1 MTERTA
7 PVIGFA
13 GFSDSGKTTLAVRVI
28 GILRR
33 AGYKVAVIKHD
44 AHGHYRE
51 AAGTDSGKYADAGA
65 DAVVVVSPGSTFT
78 YRRTERAFGL
88 SEAIAGLHG
97 YDLIVVEGFKSEVH
111 PKIVV
116 FRDTEQ
122 AEAVR
127 LTDSNIVAYAV
138 KRSGIVPESYNNP
151 GSLPVLDIDDP
162 EAVADFVLRYF
173 SYIP

>member
-1 MTERTA
+1 VTERTA

-13 GFSDSGKTTLAVRVI
+13 GFSDSGKTTLAVQVI

-51 AAGTDSGKYADAGA
+51 AAGTDSGRYAEAGA
-65 DAVVVVSPGSTFT
+65 DAVVVVSPGSVST
-78 YRRTERAFGL
+78 YRRTDRAYGL
-88 SEAIAGLHG
+88 GEAIAGLHG
-97 YDLIVVEGFKSEVH
+97 YDLIVVEGFKSEPH

-116 FRDTEQ
+116 FRDAEQ
-122 AEAVR
+122 EEAVR
-127 LTDSNIVAYAV
+127 LTDRNIAAYAV
-138 KRSGIVPESYNNP
+138 KRSATAAAINGNP
-151 GSLPVLDIDDP
+151 GTIPVLDIDDP

>member
-1 MTERTA
+1 MTVQTT
-7 PVIGFA
+7 PVIGFV

-33 AGYKVAVIKHD
+33 SGYKVAVIKHD

-65 DAVVVVSPGSTFT
+65 DAVVVVSPGRTFT
-78 YRRTERAFGL
+78 YRRTDRPYGL
-88 SEAIAGLHG
+88 SEAITGLHG
-97 YDLIVVEGFKSEVH
+97 YDLIVVEGFKSEPH

-116 FRDTEQ
+116 FRNTEQ
-122 AEAVR
+122 EEAVG
-127 LTDSNIVAYAV
+127 LTDSNIAAYAV
-138 KRSGIVPESYNNP
+138 KMSGNAPESYNNP
-151 GSLPVLDIDDP
+151 RCIPVLDIDDP